1 MESNLALAKCKG
13 QIVAFTYRRLRKDD
27 VVEGLYKYDIQS
39 SDDGFEPASIKEHV
53 LVNHWGSLI
62 SRDPLPVDDNGW
74 LFLEDGDFVQLPYLF
89 VSQQEY
95 KNLSADIIDELLR
108 NETQEEHHNAHHQVH
123 L

>member
-1 MESNLALAKCKG
+1 MKSNLALAKCKG
-13 QIVAFTYRRLRKDD
+13 QIFAFTYRRLRKDD

-74 LFLEDGDFVQLPYLF
+74 LFLEDGDFVQLPYLY
-89 VSQQEY
+89 VSQKEY
-95 KNLSADIIDELLR
+95 KNLSTDIIDELLR

>member
-13 QIVAFTYRRLRKDD
+13 QIVAFTYIRLKKDD
-27 VVEGLYKYDIQS
+27 VLNGLHKYDIQS
-39 SDDGFEPASIKEHV
+39 SDDGFEPESIKEHI

-62 SRDPLPVDDNGW
+62 SRDPLPLDENGW
-74 LFLEDGDFVQLPYLF
+74 LFLEENDFVQLPYLF

-95 KNLSADIIDELLR
+95 KNLSTAITDELLR
-108 NETQEEHHNAHHQVH
+108 NETKEEHHNAHHQVH

>member
-1 MESNLALAKCKG
+1 MKSNLALAKCKG
-13 QIVAFTYRRLRKDD
+13 QIAAFTYRRLRKDD

-74 LFLEDGDFVQLPYLF
+74 LFLEDGDFVQLPYLY
-89 VSQQEY
+89 VSQKEY
-95 KNLSADIIDELLR
+95 KNLSTDIIDELLR

>member
-13 QIVAFTYRRLRKDD
+13 QIVAFTCRRLRKDD

-74 LFLEDGDFVQLPYLF
+74 LFLEDGDFVQLPYLY
-89 VSQQEY
+89 VSQKEY
-95 KNLSADIIDELLR
+95 KNLSTDIIDELLR